1 MIYAM
6 AAVCVGAFAYVA
18 LLAFQS
24 PQSRR
29 DLGAWGDLLFI
40 SGMLTTFLV
49 IVMFWGMLGILADTT
64 LANVLERMLW
74 RRSSGRLNIWVL
86 FGFAA
91 VPFTVLAAA
100 HVLVLRY
107 LERSRRRHVA

>member
-1 MIYAM
+1 MIYAL
-6 AAVCVGAFAYVA
+6 AAVCVGASTYVA

-49 IVMFWGMLGILADTT
+49 IVMFWGMLGNLADSNFAT
-64 LANVLERMLW
+64 VLERMLW
-74 RRSSGRLNIWVL
+74 RKSSGLLNGWVL
-86 FGFAA
+86 LGFAA
-91 VPFTVLAAA
+91 VPFTVLAGA
-100 HVLVLRY
+100 HVLVLSY
-107 LERSRRRHVA
+107 FERSRRR